1 MNEDINIT
9 FIIPE
14 DCSDENECS
23 EEMQL
28 AFTACEQHSG
38 GGIKPKW
45 VKQSQWKKF
54 EGLTKRDVFVLSQFE
69 GEIFERL
76 KSTKCLLVGPRCL
89 SCCLMEG
96 TPIPSAPEPVFTIAM
111 RGIVVTASGLSK
123 QQKEKIKQKVHWM
136 GGLYSTV
143 LTEDTTHLVANTV
156 LSDKYIK
163 SVEREI
169 PVMSELWVDAVWE
182 ASLRLNVNGSSSEFD
197 EYKLPPFANLQVTT
211 SGISKKEKQNIMKL
225 VNENGG
231 VFSGAFQSETTDVV
245 VLTKEGIGSEKYK
258 AAVEYGKA
266 CVVPAWVVESAHKG
280 VCEPLA
286 KYRVAGAS
294 TSSPLAEHR
303 LPDMSLNF
311 SRITNLKPPSN
322 FVDESRA
329 TDISTLSCRMKLSQ
343 EGRKSHDTS
352 FDKEIMTEFEN
363 FDMSCIKKAGPIFDG
378 FCIWVSGLSG
388 VSRERAA
395 ALISRC
401 GGVRF
406 DEPHERVTHALSTR
420 AAAPAAR
427 AALPAAPVLSA
438 LWLPRSVRAG
448 RALDEAEYLLESQPV
463 TPVKTNTRKPPIETA
478 SPMSK
483 RNLQLLRKPLNL
495 PPPVPELQPEPEEK
509 DELVNQYLSQIV
521 PEPQEKTP
529 EPAPIPQEPDVTE
542 DVTDEPTEEVEQI
555 FRGIKIEVHGLDED
569 AICEIGAEVAAAGGL
584 LVAAGT
590 GGSYALVPL
599 DWDAQAPVEMVTVFW
614 IKDCLSQQELLPVQ
628 YYHRPVRLPQWSGP
642 GPLVGVV
649 ASLST
654 YSGVER
660 AFLDEL
666 AKLLGATTQLRFC
679 RRNTATALASTHLI
693 CPTAAGDKYQGA
705 VKWALPAVTGDWL
718 LACARAGGRVRE
730 RAYLVGDT
738 TGEETAPALT
748 TSTRAPSSGRCR
760 PSPATGCWRARAPAA
775 ACASGPTWWGTRQG
789 AVKWALPAVTG
800 DWLLACARAGGRV
813 RERDYLVGDT
823 TGEET
828 APALTTSTRAPSSGR
843 CRPSPATGCWGARA
857 PAAACASGTTWW
869 GTRQGAV
876 KWALPAVTGDW
887 LLACARA
894 GGRVRERAYLVGDT
908 TGEET
913 APALTTSTRA
923 PSSGRCR
930 PSPATGCWRARAP
943 AAACASGP
951 TWWGTRQG
959 AVKWALPAVT
969 GDWLLACARA
979 GGRVRERDYL
989 VGDTTGEET
998 APALTTSTRAP
1009 SSGRCRPS
1017 PATGC
1022 WRARAPAAACAS
1034 GTTWWGTRQGAVK
1047 WALPAVTGDWLLA
1060 CARAGGRVRE
1070 RDYLVGDTT
1079 GEETAPAL
1087 TTSTRAPSSGRCRPS
1102 PATGCWRARAPAA
1115 ACASGTTWWGTRQ
1128 GAVKWALPAV
1138 TGDWLLACARA
1149 GGRVRERDYL
1159 VGDTT
1164 APPSPERS
1172 KDSEN
1177 QLEPE
1182 TKDTNEQTDKE
1193 NAMLPPAAANIPRRG
1208 SSSREQT
1215 PKGKIGNDGDADM
1228 SPASRYI
1235 AMARQGLLGCDS
1247 QETPKRLQELKE
1259 DGKQGGGSVRTPPLE
1274 DALSSPNLRA
1284 LSPTTRRRL
1293 RAVRRGEMPSDPIR
1307 TPQDPFDKNPETPD
1321 SAFGAALR
1329 PGSGR
1334 LSPEARKRLWKVVH
1348 DLPSKQKEPSRDKQ
1362 TPLSEIRNRYLAQ
1375 FAAGVS
1381 TPPTDL
1387 PAVPRKLQLH
1397 EQVDTPPSKM
1407 AKLSQ
1412 DQCAGGLNVS
1422 DTNDN
1427 AKASSSTRSAASDL
1441 EKDTYNIR
1449 GAVND
1454 SGKDPFST
1462 RSAASDVEK
1471 NATHDCSAAGD
1482 NSKETSSASS
1492 AAGTLAA
1499 GVDVQLQRLNAV
1511 LTGRLSTQKKRAR
1524 DSIASN
1530 PEPPAALEAEAGPE
1544 SQPNTVGWDD
1554 AAPPAAPAP
1563 AASNRK
1569 FMLSSNVDNREEIVE
1584 MISQLGG
1591 EVCEGAE
1598 LELSASHLLCAAPG
1612 RSEKMLGSVAAGKWV
1627 LHPAYVARSRQAG
1640 RFLPEEEYEW
1650 GNPRAT
1656 SLPTLSGGE
1665 RALARAAHRWRA
1677 ARARTGAA
1685 PFAGM
1690 RALLHVPAARRRL
1703 LARLLLAGGG
1713 RPVDDEPP
1721 YTNDDITVCFADIKR
1736 YPLSDRDAA
1745 WLISKRIP
1753 VCPPVL
1759 LSSYLTDEVPPNPVE
1774 HCIPEYRPK

>member
-45 VKQSQWKKF
+45 VQQCQWKKF

-69 GEIFERL
+69 GELFDRL

-111 RGIVVTASGLSK
+111 RGLVVTASGLSK
-123 QQKEKIKQKVHWM
+123 QQKEKIKQRVHWM

-143 LTEDTTHLVANTV
+143 LTEDTTHLVSDTV

-163 SVEREI
+163 SVERDI
-169 PVMSELWVDAVWE
+169 PVMSESWVDAVWE

-245 VLTKEGIGSEKYK
+245 VLTKEGVGSEKYK

-266 CVVPAWVVESAHKG
+266 CVVPAWVVESARKG

-311 SRITNLKPPSN
+311 SRITNLKPPNN

-329 TDISTLSCRMKLSQ
+329 VDMSTLSCKMKLSQ
-343 EGRKSHDTS
+343 ESRKSHDSS
-352 FDKEIMTEFEN
+352 FDKEIIAEFEN

-388 VSRERAA
+388 VARERAA

-401 GGVRF
+401 GGVRY
-406 DEPHERVTHALSTR
+406 DQPHERVTHTLATR

-427 AALPAAPVLSA
+427 RALPAAPVLSA
-438 LWLPRSVRAG
+438 LWLPRSVRAA
-448 RALDEAEYLLESQPV
+448 RALHEAEFLLESEPV
-463 TPVKTNTRKPPIETA
+463 TPVKSSTRKPNIETA

-495 PPPVPELQPEPEEK
+495 PPPVTEAEPEPEEK
-509 DELVNQYLSQIV
+509 DELVNHYLSQV
-521 PEPQEKTP
+521 APEPQEKTP
-529 EPAPIPQEPDVTE
+529 EPAPGPQEPDVTE
-542 DVTDEPTEEVEQI
+542 DVTNDPTEEIEQI
-555 FRGIKIEVHGLDED
+555 FRGIKIEVHGLDDD

-599 DWDAQAPVEMVTVFW
+599 DWDMQASVEMVTVFW

-628 YYHRPVRLPQWSGP
+628 YYHRPVKLPQWNGP

-693 CPTAAGDKYQGA
+693 CPAAAGDKYQGA
-705 VKWALPAVTGDWL
+705 VKWALPAVTAGWL
-718 LACARAGGRVRE
+718 LGCARAGRRLSE
-730 RAYLVGDT
+730 RGFLVGDT
-738 TGEETAPALT
+738 AGE
-748 TSTRAPSSGRCR
+748 PSGLV
-760 PSPATGCWRARAPAA
+760 A
-775 ACASGPTWWGTRQG
+775 ACPSAASWW
-789 AVKWALPAVTG
+789 
-800 DWLLACARAGGRV
+800 
-813 RERDYLVGDT
+813 
-823 TGEET
+823 
-828 APALTTSTRAPSSGR
+828 
-843 CRPSPATGCWGARA
+843 ATPRNNKIIFMF
-857 PAAACASGTTWW
+857 S
-869 GTRQGAV
+869 
-876 KWALPAVTGDW
+876 
-887 LLACARA
+887 
-894 GGRVRERAYLVGDT
+894 
-908 TGEET
+908 
-913 APALTTSTRA
+913 
-923 PSSGRCR
+923 
-930 PSPATGCWRARAP
+930 
-943 AAACASGP
+943 
-951 TWWGTRQG
+951 
-959 AVKWALPAVT
+959 
-969 GDWLLACARA
+969 
-979 GGRVRERDYL
+979 
-989 VGDTTGEET
+989 
-998 APALTTSTRAP
+998 
-1009 SSGRCRPS
+1009 
-1017 PATGC
+1017 
-1022 WRARAPAAACAS
+1022 
-1034 GTTWWGTRQGAVK
+1034 
-1047 WALPAVTGDWLLA
+1047 
-1060 CARAGGRVRE
+1060 
-1070 RDYLVGDTT
+1070 
-1079 GEETAPAL
+1079 
-1087 TTSTRAPSSGRCRPS
+1087 
-1102 PATGCWRARAPAA
+1102 
-1115 ACASGTTWWGTRQ
+1115 
-1128 GAVKWALPAV
+1128 
-1138 TGDWLLACARA
+1138 
-1149 GGRVRERDYL
+1149 
-1159 VGDTT
+1159 
-1164 APPSPERS
+1164 APPSPEQSRNS
-1172 KDSEN
+1172 GI
-1177 QLEPE
+1177 QPEPE
-1182 TKDTNEQTDKE
+1182 AKCTNEQRDKE
-1193 NAMLPPAAANIPRRG
+1193 NTMRPPAANNIIRRG
-1208 SSSREQT
+1208 SSSKEQT
-1215 PKGKIGNDGDADM
+1215 PKGKIGTDSDADM

-1259 DGKQGGGSVRTPPLE
+1259 DGKQGDIRTPPLD
-1274 DALSSPNLRA
+1274 DALSTPNLMG

-1293 RAVRRGEMPSDPIR
+1293 QAVRRGEMPSDPIR
-1307 TPQDPFDKNPETPD
+1307 TPVDPFDRNPETPD

-1334 LSPEARKRLWKVVH
+1334 LSPEARKRLWKVVN
-1348 DLPSKQKEPSRDKQ
+1348 DLPSKQQDTSRDKQ

-1375 FAAGVS
+1375 FAAGAA
-1381 TPPTDL
+1381 TPPVEL
-1387 PAVPRKLQLH
+1387 PTVPRKLHLQD
-1397 EQVDTPPSKM
+1397 QADTPPPKI
-1407 AKLSQ
+1407 AKLSV
-1412 DQCAGGLNVS
+1412 DHSAGGRNVS
-1422 DTNDN
+1422 EIEQIDDN
-1427 AKASSSTRSAASDL
+1427 AKTSISARSATNDI
-1441 EKDTYNIR
+1441 EKDPYNNR
-1449 GAVND
+1449 STVND
-1454 SGKDPFST
+1454 SGKDQFST
-1462 RSAASDVEK
+1462 RSATNDVG
-1471 NATHDCSAAGD
+1471 NNTSSNCSAAGGD
-1482 NSKETSSASS
+1482 ESSSARG
-1492 AAGTLAA
+1492 AAGALAA

-1511 LTGRLSTQKKRAR
+1511 LTGRLSTQRKRTR

-1530 PEPPAALEAEAGPE
+1530 PEPAPASEVDACPE

-1554 AAPPAAPAP
+1554 AAPVAAPSAP
-1563 AASNRK
+1563 SAPVKRK

-1584 MISQLGG
+1584 MIQQLGG
-1591 EVCEGAE
+1591 EVSDGSE
-1598 LELSASHLLCAAPG
+1598 LDLEATHLLCAAPG
-1612 RSEKMLGSVAAGKWV
+1612 RSEKMLGSIAAGKWV
-1627 LHPAYVARSRQAG
+1627 LHPAYVARSRQSG
-1640 RFLPEEEYEW
+1640 RFLQEEEFEW

-1656 SLPTLSGGE
+1656 ALPTLSGGE
-1665 RALARAAHRWRA
+1665 KALARAAHRWRS
-1677 ARARTGAA
+1677 ARELRDSA
-1685 PFAGM
+1685 PFSDT

-1703 LARLLLAGGG
+1703 LARLLHAGGG
-1713 RPVDDEPP
+1713 LAVPDEPP
-1721 YTNDDITVCFADIKR
+1721 YTDDSITVCFADIKR

-1759 LSSYLTDEVPPNPVE
+1759 LSSYLTDEVPPDPVE
-1774 HCIPEYRPK
+1774 HCIAEYRPK